1 MGIAS
6 TRMEREDESSPVAQR
21 GDSASLRFKG
31 GRKVTMTVKR
41 STVIASV
48 VLFVALMQADP
59 IFGSKGAEVIKYRVG
74 GNVFVAAEETVSG
87 ALVAAGANVEILG
100 NVKEGL
106 KAFGGNVVLSGDVE
120 GELAFAGANVV
131 LSGKYHD
138 QVKGAAANLIL
149 SGTFDGNV
157 EVGGAKIM
165 LTPTARIKG
174 DLIYSAA
181 VLDRQEG
188 SQIMGKVAQKKMV
201 VKREGI
207 EKWGREGKK
216 ALFSLGILCW
226 IISIPAL
233 IIVGVL
239 INYFFPKQTDAIV
252 ASIFRSPW
260 KNLEV
265 GLVFLVVVPVGIVIS
280 LITLVGTPAG
290 IMAGFL
296 YGIILY
302 ISRIYIGVWIGRKF
316 LGYIK
321 SSLSIAFFWPLVVG
335 TIVIALLTVIPF
347 IGWLFRLFFVL
358 ISVGAMWVF
367 MWKSLAVRS

>member
-1 MGIAS
+1 
-6 TRMEREDESSPVAQR
+6 
-21 GDSASLRFKG
+21 
-31 GRKVTMTVKR
+31 
-41 STVIASV
+41 
-48 VLFVALMQADP
+48 
-59 IFGSKGAEVIKYRVG
+59 
-74 GNVFVAAEETVSG
+74 
-87 ALVAAGANVEILG
+87 
-100 NVKEGL
+100 
-106 KAFGGNVVLSGDVE
+106 
-120 GELAFAGANVV
+120 
-131 LSGKYHD
+131 
-138 QVKGAAANLIL
+138 
-149 SGTFDGNV
+149 
-157 EVGGAKIM
+157 
-165 LTPTARIKG
+165 
-174 DLIYSAA
+174 
-181 VLDRQEG
+181 
-188 SQIMGKVAQKKMV
+188 MGKVAQKKMV
-201 VKREGI
+201 VKRERI

-252 ASIFRSPW
+252 ASIFESPW
-260 KNLEV
+260 KNLGV

-280 LITLVGTPAG
+280 LITLVGIPVG
-290 IMAGFL
+290 IMAGLL

-347 IGWLFRLFFVL
+347 VGWLFRLFFVL

-367 MWKSLAVRS
+367 IWKSLAVKS